1 VTCATNDKFVIH
13 SDGVQARLKET
24 GTALLRANAA
34 SNFTEED
41 LETVAIYRSLKRF
54 KRAGF
59 PTNVI
64 YPADPSLRPI
74 LLPEILTP
82 NVMLHALDLAAGSD
96 PKLAS
101 N

>member
-13 SDGVQARLKET
+13 SDGVQAKLNDA
-24 GTALLRANAA
+24 GTVLLRANAA

-41 LETVAIYRSLKRF
+41 LETVAIYRSLKQF

-74 LLPEILTP
+74 LLPEILTQ
-82 NVMLHALDLAAGSD
+82 NVMLHALELAEGNVRSVA
-96 PKLAS
+96 A

>member
-13 SDGVQARLKET
+13 SDAVQSRIKET
-24 GTALLRANAA
+24 GVALLRANAA
-34 SNFTEED
+34 SSFTDED
-41 LETVAIYRSLKRF
+41 IETVTIFRSMKVFR
-54 KRAGF
+54 RSTF

-74 LLPEILTP
+74 LLPEILTQ
-82 NVMLHALDLAAGSD
+82 NVMLHALELAAGSD